1 MSKKIL
7 FVTLPFP
14 GCVHPNLSVAL
25 ALAWRGHDVAFFT
38 GKALCPRITA
48 AGPACFPYPEQLE
61 AMYHRLVASPTDG
74 VGATW
79 SHRTQLRVSLRA
91 FFSDVLPLQYQGL
104 QDVLRQWPADLIVC
118 DPAIWTPFLVL
129 TQTRHIPVVILSY
142 LLGNS
147 LIGPHTPQMGL
158 GLKPARNLWQRAY
171 NRLATQIMEWY
182 MTEVRRPANE
192 FRQQFGLPAISG
204 PIIQL
209 GEKLPLFLVTSCP
222 ELDFG
227 RQDFPGNTHYVGS
240 LMWYPPQPPAAW
252 LSELPRDLPW
262 VHATEGTIH
271 YHESTVLKAT
281 AEALANQPATVILTT
296 GGNREP
302 GEAGLSGLAQNV
314 KVVRWINHDELLP
327 QIDLLVCT
335 GGSGVMLAALYH
347 GVPIIAVPTE
357 WDHADNT
364 GRMAYT
370 GAGVS
375 LPPKQCQPPR
385 LRELIFEILADPSY
399 RENARRIG
407 RSLRQMGGPDR
418 AAALIEGVL

>member
-1 MSKKIL
+1 MAKIL

-25 ALAWRGHDVAFFT
+25 ALAQRGHQVAFFT
-38 GKALCPRITA
+38 GKAMCPRITE
-48 AGPACFPYPEQLE
+48 AGVVCFPYPEQLE
-61 AMYHRLVASPTDG
+61 AVYRRLVASPTEG

-79 SHRTQLRVSLRA
+79 SQRRQLRSSLRA
-91 FFSDVLPLQYQGL
+91 FFSDVVPLQYHGL
-104 QDVLRQWPADLIVC
+104 EDVLDKWPANLIVC
-118 DPAIWTPFLVL
+118 DPAIWAPFLVL
-129 TQTRHIPVVILSY
+129 THTRQIPVVILSY

-147 LIGPHTPQMGL
+147 LAGPDAVQLGMGL
-158 GLKPARNLWQRAY
+158 TPPRSWWQHAY
-171 NRLATQIMEWY
+171 NRLAAQIMEWY

-192 FRQQFGLPAISG
+192 FRQQFGLPAVKG

-209 GEKLPLFLVTSCP
+209 GEKLPLFLVASCP
-222 ELDFG
+222 ELDFE
-227 RQDFPGNTHYVGS
+227 RRDLPGNTQYVGS
-240 LMWYPPQPPAAW
+240 LMWYPPQSPAAW

-271 YHESTVLKAT
+271 YHESVVLKAT
-281 AEALANQPATVILTT
+281 AEALAGQPATVILTT

-302 GEAGLSGLAQNV
+302 HEAGLTGLAANV
-314 KVVRWINHDELLP
+314 KAVRWINHNELLP
-327 QIDLLVCT
+327 QLDLLVCT

-364 GRMAYT
+364 ERMAYT
-370 GAGVS
+370 GAGIS
-375 LPPKQCQPPR
+375 LPLKQRQPQQ
-385 LRELIFEILADPSY
+385 LRERIFEVLTTPGY

-418 AAALIEGVL
+418 AAELIEGVL

>member
-1 MSKKIL
+1 MAKIL

-25 ALAWRGHDVAFFT
+25 ALAQRGHEVAFFT
-38 GKALCPRITA
+38 GKAMCPRITE
-48 AGPACFPYPEQLE
+48 AGVVCFPYPEQLE
-61 AMYHRLVASPTDG
+61 AVYRRLIASPTEG

-79 SHRTQLRVSLRA
+79 SQRRQLRSSLRA
-91 FFSDVLPLQYQGL
+91 FFSDVVPLQYHGL
-104 QDVLRQWPADLIVC
+104 EDVLDKWPANLIVC
-118 DPAIWTPFLVL
+118 DPAIWVPFLVL
-129 TQTRHIPVVILSY
+129 AHTRKIPVVILSY

-147 LIGPHTPQMGL
+147 LAGPDAVQLGMGL
-158 GLKPARNLWQRAY
+158 TPPRSWWQHAY
-171 NRLATQIMEWY
+171 NRLAAQIMEWY

-192 FRQQFGLPAISG
+192 FRQQFGLPAVKG

-209 GEKLPLFLVTSCP
+209 GEKLPLFMITSCP
-222 ELDFG
+222 ELDFD
-227 RQDFPGNTHYVGS
+227 RQDFPGNTQYVGP
-240 LMWYPPQPPAAW
+240 LMWYPQQPPSTW
-252 LSELPRDLPW
+252 LAELPRDLPW

-271 YHESTVLKAT
+271 YHESVVLKAT
-281 AEALANQPATVILTT
+281 AEALADQPATVILTT

-302 GEAGLSGLAQNV
+302 AEAGLTGLAANV
-314 KVVRWINHDELLP
+314 KVVRWINHNELLP
-327 QIDLLVCT
+327 KIDLLVCT

-364 GRMAYT
+364 ERMAYT
-370 GAGVS
+370 GAGIS
-375 LPPKQCQPPR
+375 LSPKQCQPSR
-385 LRELIFEILADPSY
+385 LRELIFDMLATPSY

-407 RSLRQMGGPDR
+407 QSLRRMGGPDR